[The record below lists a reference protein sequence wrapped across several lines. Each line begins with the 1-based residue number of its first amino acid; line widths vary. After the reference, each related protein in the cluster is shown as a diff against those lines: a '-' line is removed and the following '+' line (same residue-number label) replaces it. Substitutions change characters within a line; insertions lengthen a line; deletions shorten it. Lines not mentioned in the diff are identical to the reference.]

1 MSALAVRWVLW
12 ELRVYLLKTVWK
24 TDGDLLKGQRIELQS
39 VMSKA
44 YIYGDWA

>member
-1 MSALAVRWVLW
+1 MSELYVRWVLW

-24 TDGDLLKGQRIELQS
+24 TEVNLKKGQRIELQS